1 MFMVLKKKK
10 VILYS
15 VTFFLLIS
23 CCFGVNNSKNS
34 EGLNISNV
42 TSDGTSDTS
51 DKVLLPGETLAVS
64 SNNNY
69 FLKTKNDREIIRSKA
84 TELLRSI
91 LDDTNSS
98 PESKKEAENA
108 IINMADEMDKEAK
121 AESLLSAK
129 GFRDNVVFI
138 SNGSTTVTLRQNNL
152 SDKDIAKINDI
163 VSEITGNNNIKIVEV
178 D

>member
-1 MFMVLKKKK
+1 MFMVLKKRK
-10 VILYS
+10 IIFYS
-15 VTFFLLIS
+15 VTFLLLIS
-23 CCFGVNNSKNS
+23 CYFG
-34 EGLNISNV
+34 ISNKNNLTISSV
-42 TSDGTSDTS
+42 ASDGASAAGNKT
-51 DKVLLPGETLAVS
+51 LLPGETLAVS

-91 LDDTNSS
+91 LDDANAS
-98 PESKKEAENA
+98 PESKKEAEDA
-108 IINMADEMDKEAK
+108 IIKIADEMDKEVK
-121 AESLLSAK
+121 AESLLGAK
-129 GFRDNVVFI
+129 GFKDNVVFV
-138 SNGSTTVTLRQNNL
+138 SNSSATVTVNQKNL

>member
-10 VILYS
+10 IVLYS
-15 VTFFLLIS
+15 ITLLLLI
-23 CCFGVNNSKNS
+23 CCYFGVTNNNDMS
-34 EGLNISNV
+34 ISSIS
-42 TSDGTSDTS
+42 SDGASDN
-51 DKVLLPGETLAVS
+51 KNLLPGEMMAVS

-91 LDDTNSS
+91 LDDANAS
-98 PESKKEAENA
+98 PESKKDAEDA
-108 IINMADEMDKEAK
+108 IIKMADEMDKEVK

-129 GFRDNVVFI
+129 GFKDNVVFI
-138 SNGSTTVTLRQNNL
+138 SGTATTVTVNQKNL
-152 SDKDIAKINDI
+152 SDIDIAKINDI
-163 VSEITGNNNIKIVEV
+163 LFEITGNNNIKIVEV